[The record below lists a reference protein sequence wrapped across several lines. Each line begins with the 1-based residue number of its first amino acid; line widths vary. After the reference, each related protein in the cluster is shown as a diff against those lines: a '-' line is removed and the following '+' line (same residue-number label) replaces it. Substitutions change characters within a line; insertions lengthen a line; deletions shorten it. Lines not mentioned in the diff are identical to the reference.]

1 MNFLRKRLFLLL
13 FASVAAIVAFTACSS
28 KTEGNVASTASNG
41 TREVIEIK
49 CETPPPET
57 VNFVKLMHTYFFPEL
72 EARTQGRY
80 RGEIYPNSQLAGGD
94 QATAVNMVQQGS
106 IELGILGSGP
116 LGSFVKDLPY
126 TAMPFLFNSFEETD
140 KVFDMNSEAGMYLS
154 ELHDKVGFELFGVVE
169 NGFKQIT
176 NSKRQ
181 LRKPSDASGIK
192 LRVSS
197 NQILA
202 DCWKLCG
209 ANPTTYNI
217 SEAYSA
223 FQQGVIDGQENAF
236 VTTII
241 PSRFYEVQKYITV
254 ANYAYEIFLMVMNRN
269 VWDKIDPDT
278 QKLMKTLAAKV
289 IADAKVLDR
298 ASEQDAIKTVT
309 DYGCDVYT
317 WSPEDVNVWK
327 TAFAPVM
334 EKHRALFDQ
343 KLIAAIENSK

>member
-1 MNFLRKRLFLLL
+1 MSFKKGLSVFLAVTLF
-13 FASVAAIVAFTACSS
+13 IVLSACSS
-28 KTEGNVASTASNG
+28 RDGNSAAGSSASSRG
-41 TREVIEIK
+41 QVVMEIK
-49 CETPPPET
+49 CETPPPES
-57 VNFVKLMHTYFFPEL
+57 VNFVQLMHNYFFPEL

-80 RGEIYPNSQLAGGD
+80 KGDIYPNSQLAGGD
-94 QATAVNMVQQGS
+94 QMTAVNMVQQGS

-126 TAMPFLFNSFEETD
+126 TAMPFLFNSFEEVD
-140 KVFDMNSEAGMYLS
+140 KVFDMNSESGKYLR
-154 ELHDKVGFELFGVVE
+154 ELHNKAGFELLGVVE

-181 LRKPSDASGIK
+181 LYKPSDANGIK

-197 NQILA
+197 NPILA
-202 DCWKLCG
+202 DCWKANG

-223 FQQGVIDGQENAF
+223 FQQGVLDGQENAF

-241 PSRFYEVQKYITV
+241 PSKFYEVQKYITV

-269 VWDKIDPDT
+269 VWEKIDSET
-278 QKLMKTLAAKV
+278 QQIMKTLAAKV

-298 ASEQDAIKTVT
+298 ASEQQAIKTVT
-309 DYGCDVYT
+309 DYGCDVYMWT
-317 WSPEDVNVWK
+317 PEDVKVWK
-327 TAFAPVM
+327 AAFAAEM

-343 KLIAAIENSK
+343 KLVAAIENSK